1 MIKYNSNT
9 INDWNFGDDNII
21 KVYRDGVVVYYKVI
35 TSGSTPEY
43 KVCYAV
49 VDDISQYSETEYEDV
64 FDKAT
69 EKWYKLNNLNQ
80 YEEYGVYASGITV
93 TTYEGKLT
101 IDDGYEYIYSGNS
114 WINVGEVS
122 GSSRLPAGYTEV
134 EYVENTNRAYINSNF
149 TPNQDTRIVCD
160 MQLVTQN
167 SYGRLFGAGHWDESD
182 GLNLN
187 YEGGYLRISWFGKT
201 TWTIFNNVP
210 TNFNRH
216 IYDLNKNNLY
226 VDESLIGSNTYTT
239 KTASNNLGLFCFIGK
254 TGNPPTDSAEYF
266 LGKLYSCQIYD
277 NGTLVRNL
285 VPCTN
290 SSNVAG
296 VYDIVNDAF
305 YSSPVSSYQLSA
317 GSSVAPPMVLPISYD
332 EKSDPLDNL
341 SFSSMTE
348 AQTYACNN
356 CVYDGLKATIDGD
369 RYYFDS
375 DDENGWVKILSYY
388 KFEDITPNSASG
400 WTITDSATY
409 NPNSSYYD
417 DFSVE
422 NSTTTYT
429 TKLAKVTIYGYDSFT
444 YYLRSYGYSTNVFV
458 TSTNVD
464 EVQTDPTTYIG
475 YTSSSAITNTYYWS
489 KSPGADVNLSN
500 YRRVTYNNLDK
511 NVEHTFYVS
520 FYGRTTSN
528 YYANATILIPKEQT
542 NENWE
547 QVTFSASS
555 NVASSS
561 KNLYIDGNN
570 STSGGTQYFYNRWMV
585 GLPSGSHSSY
595 TNYANYNYCPNVT
608 SSTFTSVE
616 GNSRLVEYT
625 YDSTTN
631 KVLQFRLVDESGNT
645 INTGNTVYYN
655 MSLLNSCNIS
665 TSSSNLT
672 FPGNYTVKVG
682 GNFYFNSSS
691 NRHYIYGYQPNIQ
704 LSTYYYCD
712 NYNTYFDIPYTKLS
726 TEAVTVTYVTYDPND
741 VEVPTFST
749 VISYPYGN
757 SGTSSTTLTS
767 YEVPYTYTYD
777 VSVSGNNFSADVQT
791 FTASTSSR
799 TVTLTLYP
807 NNRTFSTIADMEA
820 YQYAWEGMKATVD
833 DTDYEYKNGEWT
845 EFEAT
850 IWYDPNPTNGAQN
863 AVFNIGYYWGTN
875 YKMVI
880 RMYIDGT
887 YSSDT
892 GGFINYNQTSP
903 IEFNLYSNGFY
914 LDMHNPT
921 STTSATVDTRDYN
934 VRTMAFS
941 KFSGYQ
947 NSQIFNITLTY
958 AKVTAVLE
966 STGSQMFQ
974 TGSTYTV
981 NNWYDGLYSCL
992 IDNTYSG
999 NRKYGHIS
1007 SIKVYNANDELVND
1021 LKFVRNKG
1029 VTGSQEIS
1037 MYDAVLD
1044 VKYNNTTSYTPI
1056 YHYEE

>member
-1 MIKYNSNT
+1 
-9 INDWNFGDDNII
+9 
-21 KVYRDGVVVYYKVI
+21 
-35 TSGSTPEY
+35 
-43 KVCYAV
+43 
-49 VDDISQYSETEYEDV
+49 
-64 FDKAT
+64 
-69 EKWYKLNNLNQ
+69 
-80 YEEYGVYASGITV
+80 
-93 TTYEGKLT
+93 
-101 IDDGYEYIYSGNS
+101 
-114 WINVGEVS
+114 
-122 GSSRLPAGYTEV
+122 
-134 EYVENTNRAYINSNF
+134 
-149 TPNQDTRIVCD
+149 
-160 MQLVTQN
+160 
-167 SYGRLFGAGHWDESD
+167 
-182 GLNLN
+182 
-187 YEGGYLRISWFGKT
+187 
-201 TWTIFNNVP
+201 
-210 TNFNRH
+210 
-216 IYDLNKNNLY
+216 
-226 VDESLIGSNTYTT
+226 
-239 KTASNNLGLFCFIGK
+239 
-254 TGNPPTDSAEYF
+254 
-266 LGKLYSCQIYD
+266 
-277 NGTLVRNL
+277 
-285 VPCTN
+285 
-290 SSNVAG
+290 
-296 VYDIVNDAF
+296 
-305 YSSPVSSYQLSA
+305 
-317 GSSVAPPMVLPISYD
+317 
-332 EKSDPLDNL
+332 
-341 SFSSMTE
+341 
-348 AQTYACNN
+348 
-356 CVYDGLKATIDGD
+356 
-369 RYYFDS
+369 
-375 DDENGWVKILSYY
+375 
-388 KFEDITPNSASG
+388 
-400 WTITDSATY
+400 
-409 NPNSSYYD
+409 
-417 DFSVE
+417 
-422 NSTTTYT
+422 
-429 TKLAKVTIYGYDSFT
+429 
-444 YYLRSYGYSTNVFV
+444 
-458 TSTNVD
+458 
-464 EVQTDPTTYIG
+464 
-475 YTSSSAITNTYYWS
+475 
-489 KSPGADVNLSN
+489 
-500 YRRVTYNNLDK
+500 
-511 NVEHTFYVS
+511 
-520 FYGRTTSN
+520 
-528 YYANATILIPKEQT
+528 
-542 NENWE
+542 
-547 QVTFSASS
+547 
-555 NVASSS
+555 
-561 KNLYIDGNN
+561 
-570 STSGGTQYFYNRWMV
+570 MV

-595 TNYANYNYCPNVT
+595 TSYVNYSFCPNVT

-625 YDSTTN
+625 YDSTTDKN
-631 KVLQFRLVDESGNT
+631 LTFRLVDESGNT
-645 INTGNTVYYN
+645 INTGDTVYYN
-655 MSLLNSCNIS
+655 MSMFNSCSVS

-672 FPGNYTVKVG
+672 FPRVNTVKVG
-682 GNFYFNSSS
+682 GKFYFTSSS

-704 LSTYYYCD
+704 LSTYYYSD

-741 VEVPTFST
+741 VEVPTLST

-777 VSVSGNNFSADVQT
+777 VSVSSNNFSADVQT

-833 DTDYEYKNGEWT
+833 DTDYEYKNGEWI
-845 EFEAT
+845 EAEYT
-850 IWYDPNPTNGAQN
+850 IWYDPNPTNGAEN
-863 AVFNIGYYWGTN
+863 AVFSIGYYWGTN

-934 VRTMAFS
+934 VRTMASS

-981 NNWYDGLYSCL
+981 NDWYDGLYSCL